1 MRAGWLGILPGM
13 VAGLW
18 LIDRY
23 LYLSGRVGRSGCMNG
38 LAALGHLHWILGGIV
53 LGGVVG
59 SVAASAA
66 AGWYWSRADRKTRRR
81 ARRRRAVWR

>member
-1 MRAGWLGILPGM
+1 MRAGCLGVLPGM
-13 VAGLW
+13 VAGL
-18 LIDRY
+18 LLADRV
-23 LYLSGRVGRSGCMNG
+23 LVLTGRVGRSGCMNG

-66 AGWYWSRADRKTRRR
+66 AEWYWSRADRTRRRR
-81 ARRRRAVWR
+81 ARRR